1 MFCGHHI
8 VALHSFFF
16 IKSTLVVRWCVHV
29 SIIRTHLACKMP
41 CERPV
46 FQIAEN
52 PKEISWVGQHI
63 SRLSRMLL
71 AGCSVDF
78 TCGVADVFLGEFNTS
93 SALMSQR
100 LKKVQNA
107 NIFCHIHSPMQLIS
121 SIYAYIH
128 AYSSLTATC
137 SCSLSVQA
145 ASSSVRSSGALLKMK
160 SSVFSH
166 LCSQSAT
173 WGSFSFLVPVPLITI
188 CNKRKWENI
197 FTLYSQS
204 ATHIHCK
211 ISSKWA
217 KKRNVHKL

>member
-16 IKSTLVVRWCVHV
+16 IKSTPVVRWCVHV
-29 SIIRTHLACKMP
+29 SIIRTHLACKML

-78 TCGVADVFLGEFNTS
+78 TCGVAKVFLGEVNTS

-100 LKKVQNA
+100 LKKVQNV
-107 NIFCHIHSPMQLIS
+107 NIFCSHTFSNATNIKHVCSYSCLFIS
-121 SIYAYIH
+121 YCYLFMFII
-128 AYSSLTATC
+128 
-137 SCSLSVQA
+137 
-145 ASSSVRSSGALLKMK
+145 SG
-160 SSVFSH
+160 S
-166 LCSQSAT
+166 
-173 WGSFSFLVPVPLITI
+173 SFLVGEVIRIVVEDKVKRLFAFVQPVSNLMI
-188 CNKRKWENI
+188 N
-197 FTLYSQS
+197 
-204 ATHIHCK
+204 
-211 ISSKWA
+211 
-217 KKRNVHKL
+217 